1 MQFSEIV
8 SSQKPLES
16 LVRLAL
22 ATKGVTV
29 TDGTVGRFTS
39 LLEAAILADEGEALE
54 GNVWAD
60 FIAGIDGSSKYEA
73 AIRSIGDTLGAS
85 SSEVD
90 QFMAVSNA
98 TIDALTGIPMDE
110 AEQSLAADLDAIV
123 PTEAED
129 YAHLDDD
136 SRIVSLE
143 VDRALGAPDPSRPE
157 PSHIASDEAEADD
170 AE

>member
-22 ATKGVTV
+22 ATKGVSV
-29 TDGTVGRFTS
+29 TDGTIDRYTS

-73 AIRSIGDTLGAS
+73 AIRSIGDTLGAW

-98 TIDALTGIPMDE
+98 TIDALTGTPIDQ
-110 AEQSLAADLDAIV
+110 AEGYLASDLDAIA
-123 PTEAED
+123 PTDAEP
-129 YAHLDDD
+129 YSHLDDE
-136 SRIVSLE
+136 SRVVAME
-143 VDRALGAPDPSRPE
+143 VDRALGAPDPTRPE
-157 PSHIASDEAEADD
+157 PSHIEAETDD

>member
-39 LLEAAILADEGEALE
+39 LLEAAILADEGESLE
-54 GNVWAD
+54 GNVWQS
-60 FIAGIDGSSKYEA
+60 FIAGIDGETKYAA
-73 AIRSIGDTLGAS
+73 AIKSIGDTLNAS
-85 SSEVD
+85 SSEVE
-90 QFMAVSNA
+90 QFLAVSNA
-98 TIDALTGIPMDE
+98 TIDALTGTPMDE
-110 AEQSLAADLDAIV
+110 AEQFLAADLEDIT
-123 PTEAED
+123 PTEPEL
-129 YAHLDDD
+129 YAHLDDP
-136 SRIVSLE
+136 SRVAAIE

-157 PSHIASDEAEADD
+157 PSHLEEGDGGDD

>member
-1 MQFSEIV
+1 MLFSEIV

-22 ATKGVTV
+22 STKGVTV
-29 TDGTVGRFTS
+29 TDGTVDRYTS
-39 LLEAAILADEGEALE
+39 LLEAAILADEGESLD

-60 FIAGIDGSSKYEA
+60 FIAGIDGESKFESA
-73 AIRSIGDTLGAS
+73 VRSIADSLGAS

-98 TIDALTGIPMDE
+98 TIDALTGVPVDQ
-110 AEQSLAADLDAIV
+110 AEQYLADDLEAIV
-123 PTEAED
+123 PTEAEP
-129 YAHLDDD
+129 YSHLDDE

-157 PSHIASDEAEADD
+157 PSHIASEGDGGDD
-170 AE
+170 GE

>member
-1 MQFSEIV
+1 MLFSQIV
-8 SSQKPLES
+8 SSRKPLES

-22 ATKGVTV
+22 SAKGVTV
-29 TDGTVGRFTS
+29 TDGTVDRYTS
-39 LLEAAILADEGEALE
+39 LLEAAILADDGESLE

-60 FIAGIDGSSKYEA
+60 FIAGIDGETKYEA

-85 SSEVD
+85 SSEIA

-98 TIDALTGIPMDE
+98 TIDALTGTPMDE

-129 YAHLDDD
+129 YAHLDEP
-136 SRIVSLE
+136 SRVVAME

-157 PSHIASDEAEADD
+157 PSHIETETGD

>member
-1 MQFSEIV
+1 MLFNEIV
-8 SSQKPLES
+8 NSNRPIEQ

-22 ATKGVTV
+22 SAKGVTV
-29 TDGTVGRFTS
+29 TTGTVDRYTS
-39 LLEAAILADEGEALE
+39 LLEAAILADDGDPLE

-60 FIAGIDGSSKYEA
+60 FIAGVDGASKYEA

-85 SSEVD
+85 SSEIA

-98 TIDALTGIPMDE
+98 TIDALTGVPVDQ
-110 AEQSLAADLDAIV
+110 AEQYLADDLEAIV
-123 PTEAED
+123 PTEAEP
-129 YAHLDDD
+129 YSHLDDE
-136 SRIVSLE
+136 SRIVSME

-157 PSHIASDEAEADD
+157 PSHIEAETGD

>member
-22 ATKGVTV
+22 ATKGATV
-29 TDGTVGRFTS
+29 TDGTVDRYTS
-39 LLEAAILADEGEALE
+39 LLEAAILADEGESLD
-54 GNVWAD
+54 GNVWQD
-60 FIAGIDGSSKYEA
+60 FVAGIDGSSKYEA
-73 AIRSIGDTLGAS
+73 AIRSIADTLGAS

-90 QFMAVSNA
+90 QFIAVSNA
-98 TIDALTGIPMDE
+98 TIDALTGVPVDE
-110 AEQSLAADLDAIV
+110 AEQFLAEDLDSIA
-123 PTEAED
+123 PTEAEP
-129 YAHLDDD
+129 YSHLDDE

-157 PSHIASDEAEADD
+157 PSHIASDESEADD

>member
-1 MQFSEIV
+1 MLFSEIV

-22 ATKGVTV
+22 STKGVTV
-29 TDGTVGRFTS
+29 TDGTVDRYTS
-39 LLEAAILADEGEALE
+39 LLEAAILADDGESLD
-54 GNVWAD
+54 GNVWQD
-60 FIAGIDGSSKYEA
+60 FVAGIDGSSKYEA
-73 AIRSIGDTLGAS
+73 AIRSIADTLGAS

-90 QFMAVSNA
+90 QFIAVSNA
-98 TIDALTGIPMDE
+98 TIDALTGVPVDE
-110 AEQSLAADLDAIV
+110 AEQFLAEDLDSIA
-123 PTEAED
+123 PTEAEP
-129 YAHLDDD
+129 YSHLDDE

-157 PSHIASDEAEADD
+157 PSHIASDESEADD

>member
-1 MQFSEIV
+1 MLFSELV
-8 SSQKPLES
+8 SSQKPLEA

-22 ATKGVTV
+22 SAKGVSV
-29 TDGTVGRFTS
+29 TDGTIDRYTS

-85 SSEVD
+85 PSEVD

-98 TIDALTGIPMDE
+98 TIDALTGTPIDE
-110 AEQSLAADLDAIV
+110 AEGHLASDLEAIT
-123 PTEAED
+123 PTEPEP
-129 YAHLDDD
+129 YSHLDDE
-136 SRIVSLE
+136 SRVVAME
-143 VDRALGAPDPSRPE
+143 VDRALGAPDPTRPE
-157 PSHIASDEAEADD
+157 PSHIASEGDGGDHAE
-170 AE
+170 

>member
-8 SSQKPLES
+8 SSHKPLES

-29 TDGTVGRFTS
+29 TDGTVDRYAS
-39 LLEAAILADEGEALE
+39 LLEAAILADDGESLE
-54 GNVWAD
+54 GNVWQS
-60 FIAGIDGSSKYEA
+60 FIDGIDGSSKYEA
-73 AIRSIGDTLGAS
+73 AIRSIGETLGAS
-85 SSEVD
+85 SSEIA

-98 TIDALTGIPMDE
+98 TIDALTGTPIEE
-110 AEQSLAADLDAIV
+110 AERFLADDFDAIT
-123 PTEAED
+123 PTAAEP
-129 YAHLDDD
+129 YSHLDDQ
-136 SRIVSLE
+136 SRVVAME

-157 PSHIASDEAEADD
+157 PSHLAESDGGDD

>member
-1 MQFSEIV
+1 MLFNEIV
-8 SSQKPLES
+8 NSNRPIEQ

-22 ATKGVTV
+22 SAKNVTV
-29 TDGTVGRFTS
+29 TTGTVERYAS
-39 LLEAAILADEGEALE
+39 LLEAAILVDDGESLD

-60 FIAGIDGSSKYEA
+60 FIGGIDSESKYEGV
-73 AIRSIGDTLGAS
+73 IRSIADTLGAS

-98 TIDALTGIPMDE
+98 TIDALTGTPMEE
-110 AEQSLAADLDAIV
+110 AEQYLADDLEAIV

-129 YAHLDDD
+129 YAHLDDE
-136 SRIVSLE
+136 SRIISME

-157 PSHIASDEAEADD
+157 PSHIASEGDGGDHAE
-170 AE
+170 